1 MKNQTKNS
9 GTNKQPTNILN
20 PISFIYPDKQL
31 RAYGRLS
38 YSYLQLSAPDI

>member
-9 GTNKQPTNILN
+9 GTTKQPINILS

-31 RAYGRLS
+31 RAYGRHS
-38 YSYLQLSAPDI
+38 YTYLKLSAPDI